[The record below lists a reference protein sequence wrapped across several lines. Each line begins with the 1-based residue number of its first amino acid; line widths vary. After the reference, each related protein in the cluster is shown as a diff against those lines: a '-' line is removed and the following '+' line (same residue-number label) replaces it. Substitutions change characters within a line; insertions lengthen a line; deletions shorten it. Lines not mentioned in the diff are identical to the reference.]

1 MEVGKCLAGN
11 GLNIN
16 RKSLKL
22 LVPVSLHMH
31 IDLSFVGKQTALVG
45 MDGQML
51 AKHSILLTD
60 VVTKFNIFANFL
72 FKENIYRYWLV
83 GFQQIQF
90 YL

>member
-1 MEVGKCLAGN
+1 MQRRVF
-11 GLNIN
+11 
-16 RKSLKL
+16 
-22 LVPVSLHMH
+22 
-31 IDLSFVGKQTALVG
+31 IDLSFVDKQTALVG